1 MREAAVL
8 TPIRGL
14 DGSVLK
20 RMRLARRLL
29 GYVLLSASLA
39 APAAT
44 HDFWI
49 EPSTYRPEPLQRVT
63 LRHRVGNHFL
73 GDPVPRDE
81 GLMVRFVTLGGDGEK
96 RVPGV
101 HGVDPA
107 GIAQAPETGTLV
119 VAYQSRGSVAE
130 LPSDKMARYAEEEG
144 VASQLPAGWQRKALL
159 RDSFSRSVK
168 SLLVVHGRGSAGF
181 DRVAGLPLE
190 LVPLVDP
197 AGLAAGGA
205 LPVRLLWQGKPVAG
219 IQVAALSR
227 LDPSKA
233 LVARTDGDGRVT
245 FTLPRTGEWLVKAVR
260 ILPAP
265 PDGTADFSS
274 LWTSLTF
281 VAGEP

>member
-1 MREAAVL
+1 MRFLPALVLAATVV
-8 TPIRGL
+8 
-14 DGSVLK
+14 GSA
-20 RMRLARRLL
+20 LAT
-29 GYVLLSASLA
+29 
-39 APAAT
+39 APAAA

-49 EPSTYRPEPLQRVT
+49 EPSTYRPDPLQRVT

-81 GLMVRFVTLGGDGEK
+81 GLMVRFTTLGGDGEK

-107 GIAQAPETGTLV
+107 GIAQAPETETLV

-130 LPSDKMARYAEEEG
+130 LPPDKMARYAEEEG
-144 VASQLPAGWQRKALL
+144 VASQLPAGWQRKPLL

-168 SLLVVHGRGSAGF
+168 SLLVVHGRDSAGF

-197 AGLAAGGA
+197 AGLVAGGA

-245 FTLPRTGEWLVKAVR
+245 FTLPRTGEWLVKAVK